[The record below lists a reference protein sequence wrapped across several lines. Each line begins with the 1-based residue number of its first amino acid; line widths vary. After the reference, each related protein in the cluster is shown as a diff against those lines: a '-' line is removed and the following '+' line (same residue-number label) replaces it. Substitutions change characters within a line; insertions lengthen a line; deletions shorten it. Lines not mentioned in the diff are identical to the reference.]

1 MRHIGLLGLDFADA
15 DAATAAA
22 WLAARPADAPF
33 DYVVTPNADHLV
45 RLARQPALKPLYQ
58 DALLRLM
65 DSRVVARAAS
75 GLGLDAPAVATGSDL
90 TALLLHRHLEAGER
104 IAIVGLAPERL
115 PSLLANC
122 GLAPPLH
129 YNPSMGFER
138 DPRSLEAAVDF
149 VIANPARFVFLAVGS
164 PRQEILAAAIKA
176 TGQATGTA
184 LCIGAS
190 LDFLSGAI
198 QRAPL
203 WMQRA
208 SLEWLHRLLSD
219 PRRMARRYL
228 LDNPPVLTL
237 LLRERVARAG

>member
-65 DSRVVARAAS
+65 DFRVVARAAS

-149 VIANPARFVFLAVGS
+149 VIANPAPVRVPG
-164 PRQEILAAAIKA
+164 RRLAAAGRFSPLRSRRPGRRPVPRCASEPASISCR
-176 TGQATGTA
+176 GGYTA
-184 LCIGAS
+184 R
-190 LDFLSGAI
+190 AI
-198 QRAPL
+198 MDAAGEP
-203 WMQRA
+203 
-208 SLEWLHRLLSD
+208 
-219 PRRMARRYL
+219 RMAPSAAVRSTPHGAAL
-228 LDNPPVLTL
+228 S
-237 LLRERVARAG
+237 AR